1 MADDEPGTNPSEDG
15 SGNRERESW
24 FGRHQQAAWIAAGAS
39 IVVALITTLVPVL
52 GSSGDDK
59 VAGPSVTSGPV
70 SPPVTPPITVPITVP
85 VTVRTT
91 VQTTVQPSAR
101 PTAPT
106 LPPTRPTVSQPV
118 ETALPSST
126 AGSVLW
132 QGSLLLDTYAKDL
145 DAVPPGPAS
154 DYGTDGDMYMLLGQ
168 QLSAMNRTLLT
179 RWTGHSPSLP
189 RYQDCAATIRAGNIQ
204 DQQPLSKS
212 TVLCVQTS
220 EGNVARL
227 RVTALPQNQ
236 YGTGYRATFDVVVW
250 SGA

>member
-1 MADDEPGTNPSEDG
+1 MADDEPGTDPSADG
-15 SGNRERESW
+15 NGSRERESW

-39 IVVALITTLVPVL
+39 IVVALITTLMPVL

-70 SPPVTPPITVPITVP
+70 SSPVTVPITVP

-91 VQTTVQPSAR
+91 VRTTVQPSAR
-101 PTAPT
+101 PTTPT
-106 LPPTRPTVSQPV
+106 VPPTRPTVSQTP
-118 ETALPSST
+118 LPSST
-126 AGSVLW
+126 AGTVLW

-145 DAVPPGPAS
+145 DTAPPAPAS
-154 DYGTDGDMYMLLGQ
+154 DYGSDGDIYMLLGQ

-179 RWTGHSPSLP
+179 RWKQSTSLP
-189 RYQDCAATIRAGNIQ
+189 GYRDCVAMIAAGDIE
-204 DQQPLSKS
+204 DQQPLAKS
-212 TVLCVQTS
+212 AVLCAQTS

-236 YGTGYRATFDVVVW
+236 YGTGYRATFEVVVW
-250 SGA
+250 SST